1 MWTPRTGARAGV
13 KLIKKIAII
22 SLSRGILG
30 ESFIQHEVK
39 IGMKRL
45 NDYGLEVV
53 TTENALKG
61 MTYLSEHPE
70 LRAKDLLNAL
80 SDKSIDMILCAIGG
94 DDTYR
99 LLPYLFENDEL
110 KKVVENNK
118 KIFLGYSDTTMNH
131 FMLHKV
137 GLNTFYGQAFL
148 PDICELDNEMLP
160 YTSKYFEELIR
171 TGTIREIQP
180 SEYWYEERKSFD
192 ESQIGVPKNK
202 HKNLGFE
209 LLQGSATFNGQILG
223 GCIESIYDMFDNSRY
238 SDTVDLCKK
247 YNLFP
252 TLDDWTN
259 KILLL
264 ESSEEKTHPKVYK
277 KMLIKLKET
286 GIFSVIK
293 GIIVG
298 KPMDEAYYKDYKKIL
313 IEIVEDSNLPIVYNV
328 NIGHSSPKCIIPFG
342 ITAYVDTREQIIRFE
357 SST

>member
-1 MWTPRTGARAGV
+1 MLCKRLYCRGK

-22 SLSRGILG
+22 SLSSGILG
-30 ESFIQHEVK
+30 EPFVQHEVK

-45 NDYGLEVV
+45 NDYGIEVI

-61 MTYLSEHPE
+61 MTYLSEHPKS
-70 LRAKDLLNAL
+70 RANDLLSAFN
-80 SDKSIDMILCAIGG
+80 DKSIDMILCAIGG

-110 KKVVENNK
+110 KKVIKNNG
-118 KIFLGYSDTTMNH
+118 KIFLGYSDTTINH

-148 PDICELDNEMLP
+148 PDICELDNQMLP
-160 YTSKYFEELIR
+160 YTSKYFEELIY

-192 ESQIGVPKNK
+192 EAQIGVPKNK

-209 LLQGSATFNGQILG
+209 LLQGSETFNGQILG
-223 GCIESIYDMFDNSRY
+223 GCIESIYAMFDNSRY
-238 SDTVDLCKK
+238 SDAVDLCKK

-252 TLDDWTN
+252 TLDDWKN

-264 ESSEEKTHPKVYK
+264 ESSEEKTPPKLYK
-277 KMLIKLKET
+277 RMLIKLKEI
-286 GIFSVIK
+286 GVFSVIN

-298 KPMDEAYYKDYKKIL
+298 KPMDEAYYEDYKKLL
-313 IEIVEDSNLPIVYNV
+313 IEIVQDSRLPIVYNV
-328 NIGHSSPKCIIPFG
+328 NIGHAFPKCIIPFG
-342 ITAYVDTREQIIRFE
+342 VMAYVDTRRQVIRFE
-357 SST
+357 NSST